1 MKNEIYDPER
11 PDLFIKPQSRWDQL
25 PAVNPLGEIPE
36 NLIEEVL
43 GMDDILL
50 EDIILDDIPIPI
62 GQDDIIRPMEELK
75 QEVIVAPNQPI
86 PFVNDLT
93 EAAGNYIRTRTQPA
107 LIIRTPPVGL
117 IDQKLPILEEVPLPA
132 PRRRIAHI
140 PRQLPKVPTL
150 RAPAVLA
157 PRQLPPV
164 QTPKAQPVPAP
175 RAPRAPAV
183 PAPRRR
189 ITRILRKLPPVP
201 APRAPA
207 VPAPRQL
214 PPVPAPRAPAVPAP
228 RQLPPVPA
236 PRRTIQINAHP
247 LRKNKCRR
255 LSKAERVLAT
265 ASSKKRS

>member
-25 PAVNPLGEIPE
+25 PAVNTLGEIPE

-43 GMDDILL
+43 EMDDILL

-75 QEVIVAPNQPI
+75 QEVIIAPNQPI

-140 PRQLPKVPTL
+140 PRQLP
-150 RAPAVLA
+150 
-157 PRQLPPV
+157 PV

-183 PAPRRR
+183 PAPRHR

-214 PPVPAPRAPAVPAP
+214 PPVPAPRAQPVPAQ

-236 PRRTIQINAHP
+236 PRAQPVPAQRQLPPVPTPRRTIQINAHP